1 MKKVVGS
8 AAGAFL
14 ILSLLFSSTA
24 SASPPNYDRDHDG
37 GGGNPNCNKYG
48 QCIAP

>member
-24 SASPPNYDRDHDG
+24 SASPYVDRDHDG
-37 GGGNPNCNKYG
+37 GGTCNKYG
-48 QCIAP
+48 QCIGNP